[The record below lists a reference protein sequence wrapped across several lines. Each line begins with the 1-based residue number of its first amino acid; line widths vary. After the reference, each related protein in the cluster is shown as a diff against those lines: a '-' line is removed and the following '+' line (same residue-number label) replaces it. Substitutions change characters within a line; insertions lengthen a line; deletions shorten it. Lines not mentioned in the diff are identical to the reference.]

1 MNWMVVLKQK
11 YLINSK
17 KKLVERILDGK
28 FVIDFTENTCIKTNR
43 IGSSG
48 SPSGSPIAIF
58 TDGNITSSIILMY
71 STLFIRE
78 VTEHSSPAP
87 CFILQQSIHVL

>member
-1 MNWMVVLKQK
+1 MVLLKQK
-11 YLINSK
+11 YVINSK
-17 KKLVERILDGK
+17 KKELIQRILDGK

-43 IGSSG
+43 IGSIG
-48 SPSGSPIAIF
+48 SPSGSPIVIF

-78 VTEHSSPAP
+78 VSDRA
-87 CFILQQSIHVL
+87 